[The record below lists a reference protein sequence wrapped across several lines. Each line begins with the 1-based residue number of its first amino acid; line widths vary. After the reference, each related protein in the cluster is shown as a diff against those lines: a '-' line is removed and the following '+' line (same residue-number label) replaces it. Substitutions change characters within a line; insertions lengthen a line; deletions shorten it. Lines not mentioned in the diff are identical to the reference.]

1 MSATRMAGRC
11 AFLTSIDR
19 GFLGLDFLG
28 LIGSSERAYR
38 DEMTLGLGVG
48 LDSLRDL
55 CAAKGMSTP
64 EQGDAQKTEREWR
77 EMRKRTMGELLQRR
91 AQIAV
96 AGNQDTK
103 FMIDMELERR
113 KFVRDVMI
121 DRWLAGGAI
130 LVSLASLV
138 VSVIALSR

>member
-1 MSATRMAGRC
+1 
-11 AFLTSIDR
+11 
-19 GFLGLDFLG
+19 
-28 LIGSSERAYR
+28 
-38 DEMTLGLGVG
+38 
-48 LDSLRDL
+48 
-55 CAAKGMSTP
+55 
-64 EQGDAQKTEREWR
+64 
-77 EMRKRTMGELLQRR
+77 MGELLQRR
-91 AQIAV
+91 AQIGV

-103 FMIDMELERR
+103 FMIDIKLERR